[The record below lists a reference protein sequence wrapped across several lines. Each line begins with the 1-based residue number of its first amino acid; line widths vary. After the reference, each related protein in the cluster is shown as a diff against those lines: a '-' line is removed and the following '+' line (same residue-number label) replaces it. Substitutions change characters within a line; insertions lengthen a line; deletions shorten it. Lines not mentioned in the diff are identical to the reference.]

1 MNARAVHD
9 IAIAYVRGEPM
20 DAEER
25 SRLERDLSSS
35 VLFKELLE
43 EQRSLSR
50 GFDAVRHAHRQLG
63 PAAAQE
69 EVLLKRFRE
78 AKRRPAKPGTRFRV
92 WLNVAATVAAAAI
105 VGFTATEILRQEPT
119 PNGGQLQSVAAPI
132 EPARANAEFM
142 PLPYGRAIEYGEG
155 FTVIRAKLG
164 RMGLLH
170 AGVPLSNPLQ
180 GGFVDAE
187 LLLGADGTVRGIRFI
202 DPVLPTAQTN
212 TEPHRLE
219 DQI

>member
-1 MNARAVHD
+1 MNARSVHD
-9 IAIAYVRGEPM
+9 IAVSYVRGEPM

-35 VLFKELLE
+35 ARFKELLE
-43 EQRSLSR
+43 EQRLLNR
-50 GFDAVRHAHRQLG
+50 GFETVRHAHLQLG
-63 PAAAQE
+63 PTAAQE
-69 EVLLKRFRE
+69 EDLLQRFRE
-78 AKRRPAKPGTRFRV
+78 AKRCPAKPDTRSGV
-92 WLNVAATVAAAAI
+92 WLNVTATVATAAI
-105 VGFTATEILRQEPT
+105 VGFAAVEILRLEPG
-119 PNGGQLQSVAAPI
+119 PDDGQRQFVSAANGLVGAGTG
-132 EPARANAEFM
+132 FM
-142 PLPYGRAIEYGEG
+142 PLPYGRIIEYGEE

-170 AGVPLSNPLQ
+170 AGVSLSNPMQ

-202 DPVLPTAQTN
+202 DPVLPAAQTN
-212 TEPHRLE
+212 AEPNPLE